1 MELLVTAVAMATT
14 IGLRDPLWR
23 DPGLDL
29 VKFLS
34 TGGTRQPA
42 SNVQFRRGRASAVF
56 ENDDGRSTQYQRLL
70 CRTFKLPP
78 KICSPVRR
86 KRVCP

>member
-14 IGLRDPLWR
+14 VGLRDPLWR

-34 TGGTRQPA
+34 TGETRQPA
-42 SNVQFRRGRASAVF
+42 SNVHFRRGGVSAVF
-56 ENDDGRSTQYQRLL
+56 ENDDGRSMQYTR
-70 CRTFKLPP
+70 
-78 KICSPVRR
+78 
-86 KRVCP
+86 

>member
-29 VKFLS
+29 VQFLS

-42 SNVQFRRGRASAVF
+42 SNVYFRQGRTSAVF
-56 ENDDGRSTQYQRLL
+56 ENDDGRSTQYMRLL
-70 CRTFKLPP
+70 LRN
-78 KICSPVRR
+78 I
-86 KRVCP
+86 